1 MILKEEQINF
11 YHENGYL
18 VINNLFSKSE
28 IETLN
33 NEILMFN
40 YLKELPNVILEENG
54 EVRSIFA
61 PHKISKKYADLYK
74 QNRLVNPAK
83 QLLNNDIYL
92 YQFKLNNKKAFVGD
106 WWEWHQDF
114 PYWHLDDGV
123 NFPQM
128 ISAMILLQDTSTI
141 QGPLT
146 FIPKTHKR
154 GIVDF
159 EPKDHLATISNSDI
173 NTNLKHSLTSD
184 LKYTIKK
191 NIITELID
199 ENGFFEATGLAG
211 SCIFFHPNLFH
222 ASNSNISP
230 YERNTAIVTYN
241 NVNNLPMNREVN
253 RPDYLCS
260 RDFAPIEGL
269 TTNYFK

>member
-1 MILKEEQINF
+1 MILKEEQISF

-18 VINNLFSKSE
+18 VIHDLFSRSE
-28 IETLN
+28 IEALNEETLK
-33 NEILMFN
+33 FN
-40 YLKELPNVILEENG
+40 SLKELPNVILEDNG

-61 PHKISKKYADLYK
+61 PHKISNKYNDLYK
-74 QNRLVNPAK
+74 QSRLVNPTK
-83 QLLNNDIYL
+83 QLLGVDVYL

-123 NFPQM
+123 SSPHM
-128 ISAMILLQDTSTI
+128 VSVMLLLQDTTTI

-146 FIPKTHKR
+146 FIPKTHKN

-159 EPKDHLATISNSDI
+159 EPKNHLEVTSNSDI
-173 NTNLKHSLTSD
+173 NSSLKHSLNSD
-184 LKYTIKK
+184 LKYTVKK
-191 NIITELID
+191 NIITELI
-199 ENGFFEATGLAG
+199 NKYGFFEATGLAG

-230 YERNTAIVTYN
+230 FERNTAIVTYN
-241 NVNNLPMNREVN
+241 SVNNLPIDREIN

-260 RDFAPIEGL
+260 RDFVSIEAL
-269 TTNYFK
+269 ATN